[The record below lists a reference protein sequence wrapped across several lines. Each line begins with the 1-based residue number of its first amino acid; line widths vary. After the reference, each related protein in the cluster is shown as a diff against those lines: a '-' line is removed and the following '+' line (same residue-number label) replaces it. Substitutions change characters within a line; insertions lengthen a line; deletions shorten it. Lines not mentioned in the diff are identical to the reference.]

1 MSCKP
6 KWKKGMAWPE
16 MLRIYDLFSNQENAS
31 KPVASVEEVSLKISH
46 FPCFYASL
54 KGRDSSLR

>member
-1 MSCKP
+1 
-6 KWKKGMAWPE
+6 MAWPE